1 MELEWTSSLDPR
13 SIPLDEYFF
22 QTIPSICNSYY
33 RKFLGFLAK
42 PKQDSKNW
50 TKDAFSVHLFAPRH
64 SSTTSGTRI
73 TRDDPLFPS
82 RSNRLKRPSIT
93 PLKVH
98 FPENLYANL
107 AVFRSTRRCSFP
119 VFTAQTRKDS
129 RCGSTCSR
137 GTAFRPYI
145 EL

>member
-1 MELEWTSSLDPR
+1 MISDEGWSWSGRAPLDPR

-50 TKDAFSVHLFAPRH
+50 TKDAFSAHLFAPRH

-73 TRDDPLFPS
+73 TRDDPPS
-82 RSNRLKRPSIT
+82 FSIEPFETTIHHSPQSTLSGEFIRKLGRVPLHSTLLVSGFHCTDSQRLSMW
-93 PLKVH
+93 
-98 FPENLYANL
+98 
-107 AVFRSTRRCSFP
+107 
-119 VFTAQTRKDS
+119 
-129 RCGSTCSR
+129 
-137 GTAFRPYI
+137 
-145 EL
+145 